1 MTRFS
6 FDINY
11 IYINYTPSCCEVHI
25 GTRTLLLKIFN
36 IMHKLKLTK
45 YYSQSEVVYLTEK
58 SVETNLH
65 YYYVYSNTKP

>member
-6 FDINY
+6 FYINY

-36 IMHKLKLTK
+36 IGSWGPEMDHPRRDKFEKNFHHKLH
-45 YYSQSEVVYLTEK
+45 VF
-58 SVETNLH
+58 
-65 YYYVYSNTKP
+65 